1 MDVIFIMCLGVLV
14 GKFFFHVRWKRLNE
28 ILQTVCTVLLIFSM
42 GVMLGSRD
50 DFVSE
55 ITSLGTQSIIFFLIP
70 SVFSVIAVYPLTRI
84 FLEKRRKKRE
94 EE

>member
-1 MDVIFIMCLGVLV
+1 M
-14 GKFFFHVRWKRLNE
+14 GKFFFPVRWKRLNE

>member
-14 GKFFFHVRWKRLNE
+14 GKFVFPVRWKRLNE

-55 ITSLGTQSIIFFLIP
+55 ITSRGTQSIIFFLMP
-70 SVFSVIAVYPLTRI
+70 SVLSVIAVYPLTRI
-84 FLEKRRKKRE
+84 FLEKRRKKRAAE
-94 EE
+94 